1 MERRSPWTP
10 ERVKL
15 AVFDV
20 EGVLIPKAR
29 FLLFEVFMGFGVR
42 SFVRAL
48 FYGFL
53 YFVGLRSLKESLKKM
68 YGLLS
73 GLSYER
79 FIHMFQEVS
88 LMPDADRVFE
98 ELRKDGFKIALISSG
113 IPRIALQDL
122 AKRLGAD
129 FVSGVELGVSEGRLT
144 GEAWGEVIEDG
155 GKALALKELVKD
167 SGMSHI
173 YCVSI
178 SDDGNNVPLFPLCD
192 LNIGYNP
199 DYIVSRR
206 ADYAVKGDLSEI
218 LPLMRGEQ
226 THRGRGPTVDSL
238 LREAIHIGGFAV
250 PIVSEHLV
258 DRHLIAALIL
268 IVAALYLTS
277 ETLRMLGKRVPVIS
291 DITRMAA
298 GRSEFQ
304 EFVTS
309 PVFYAIG
316 ITLALLA
323 FPGPIAGASIAVLTL
338 GDGFASILG
347 RRYGRRRIPF
357 NKNKAIEGTM
367 GGLFFAFL
375 GALIFVDPFK
385 ALVASAVGM
394 LVEVVPL
401 PLNDNLTIPLASG
414 LSLMALTLL

>member
-1 MERRSPWTP
+1 VALVTLDSL

-42 SFVRAL
+42 YFVRAL

-53 YFVGLRSLKESLKKM
+53 YFVGLRSLKESLRRI

-73 GLSYER
+73 GLPYEQ
-79 FIHMFQEVS
+79 FISMFQEVS
-88 LMPDADRVFE
+88 PMPDAGYVFE

-122 AKRLGAD
+122 AERLGAD
-129 FVSGVELGVSEGRLT
+129 FVSGVEVGVSEGRLT

-155 GKALALKELVKD
+155 GKALALKELVRDGKI
-167 SGMSHI
+167 SPS
-173 YCVSI
+173 YCVSV
-178 SDDGNNVPLFPLCD
+178 SDDRNNVPLFSLCD

-218 LPLMRGEQ
+218 LPLIRGEQ
-226 THRGRGPTVDSL
+226 THRERGLSRDSF

-250 PIVSEHLV
+250 PLVSERLV
-258 DRHLIAALIL
+258 DHYLIASLII
-268 IVAALYLTS
+268 IVTALYLTS

-291 DITRMAA
+291 DITHMAA

-309 PVFYAIG
+309 PVFYAAG

-323 FPGPIAGASIAVLTL
+323 FPGPIAGASIAVLTF

-347 RRYGRRRIPF
+347 RRYGRRKIPF

-375 GALIFVDPFK
+375 GALLFVDPFR
-385 ALVASAVGM
+385 ALVAATVGM
-394 LVEVVPL
+394 LAEVVPL

-414 LSLMALTLL
+414 LSLMALALL